1 MEVEVID
8 FILSKSKLKIS
19 DEEKNEMN
27 ETLNILLEKPLITE
41 KTLTFKTS
49 EDNYNIGNYFI
60 NKDRDAES
68 SSISIS
74 AKFRDK
80 YFNKT
85 ENEIYLYLKK
95 KNLSGDKINKYL
107 ILYNLFVAKRIKI
120 NREIPMKDIMDYII
134 D

>member
-1 MEVEVID
+1 MEKEVID
-8 FILSKSKLKIS
+8 FILLKSKLKIS

-68 SSISIS
+68 SSIAIS
-74 AKFRDK
+74 GKFRNK
-80 YFNKT
+80 YFNEN

-95 KNLSGDKINKYL
+95 KNLSNDKINKYL
-107 ILYNLFVAKRIKI
+107 ILYNLFAAKRIKI

>member
-1 MEVEVID
+1 MEKEVID

-68 SSISIS
+68 SSVSIS
-74 AKFRDK
+74 GKFRNK
-80 YFNKT
+80 YFNET
-85 ENEIYLYLKK
+85 ENDIYLYLKK
-95 KNLSGDKINKYL
+95 KNLSNEKINKYL